1 MYELRVFCCLDL
13 STINTTFFISIARL
27 HNLLF
32 HFTAKN
38 ITESLQAVSSPQI
51 FALVQSGLHLS
62 PA

>member
-1 MYELRVFCCLDL
+1 MYELSVFCCLDL
-13 STINTTFFISIARL
+13 STINTTFFISIARP

-32 HFTAKN
+32 HFIAKN
-38 ITESLQAVSSPQI
+38 ITESLQGVASSQI